1 MVRTRLLLAA
11 AARRDEPARRRR
23 AATRLGRT
31 IIGLLLLASLAG
43 RSADAAALTVA
54 IGGPAEDP
62 AYLPVHAAAALETFR
77 AEGVEVTLRRVKHA
91 TAAATAL
98 RQREADL
105 AVTAL
110 DQAIQGV
117 AARDVPIRL
126 VVAHTRAPAVALVV
140 SPAVRDAV
148 HGVADL
154 RGRTVGIPGPGTTGH
169 LLLLALLRQAR
180 VEPWQL
186 DLRSLGGAALAGRVA
201 SGELPAAILE
211 EPWASR
217 ILEAGRGV
225 ALVDFRRPEE
235 TARVL
240 GGPFYE
246 IVTVGRR
253 VLPPPRPRRGPA
265 PPPPPEEPPDAALA
279 AFARAVVRVQ
289 AWLATAPVAAIADR
303 LPPDLVRDRARFA
316 ARLAAARD
324 AYAADGDATLA
335 GLTATLRA
343 LRLGTPWP
351 VSLKLGP
358 DDLLPPPAV
367 AAARRDLGWPPPPP

>member
-1 MVRTRLLLAA
+1 MVSTRPLLRA
-11 AARRDEPARRRR
+11 AARPHEPPRRR
-23 AATRLGRT
+23 AAAALGRSVL
-31 IIGLLLLASLAG
+31 GGLLLASLAG
-43 RSADAAALTVA
+43 RSAAAAALTVA

-77 AEGVEVTLRRVKHA
+77 AEGVEVTLHRVRHA

-140 SPAVRDAV
+140 APAARDAI

-169 LLLLALLRQAR
+169 LLLLALLREAR

-186 DLRSLGGAALAGRVA
+186 DLRSLGGAALAGSVA

-211 EPWASR
+211 EPWVSR
-217 ILEAGRGV
+217 LLEAGRGV
-225 ALVDFRRPEE
+225 ALVDFRRPAE

-240 GGPFYE
+240 GGSFYE

-265 PPPPPEEPPDAALA
+265 PPPPEEPPDAALA

-289 AWLATAPVAAIADR
+289 AWLATAPPEAVADR
-303 LPPDLVRDRARFA
+303 LPPDLVRDRGRFV

-335 GLTATLRA
+335 GLTATLRV
-343 LRLGTPWP
+343 LRLGAPWP